1 MSFQNNNL
9 PSLLSD
15 VRISN
20 QDKSFVNKSGEIGNE
35 LHYAALDGIMSSGE
49 KIFAIFHNIC
59 FNLQGMM
66 KPSIQ
71 S

>member
-1 MSFQNNNL
+1 MSFQNINL
-9 PSLLSD
+9 PGLLS
-15 VRISN
+15 VVKISN
-20 QDKSFVNKSGEIGNE
+20 ENKSFVNNLREIGNE